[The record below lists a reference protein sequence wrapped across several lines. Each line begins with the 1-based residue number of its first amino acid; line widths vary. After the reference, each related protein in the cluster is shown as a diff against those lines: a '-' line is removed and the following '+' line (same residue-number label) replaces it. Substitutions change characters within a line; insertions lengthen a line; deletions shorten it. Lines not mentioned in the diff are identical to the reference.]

1 MTDRTA
7 PDPVPL
13 RLERTFNASAQAVF
27 DAWTSAEVLRRWW
40 PAGSDWETPVAEVD
54 VRVGGT
60 LRLVMRSP
68 DGEEFGGRGEYVEI
82 TRPERLVFTW
92 TWDGHEGHEGT
103 QLVEVEF
110 NEHAD
115 DTTTVVLTNRGLRD
129 EESKRSHRDGW
140 LASFDN
146 LERVLAR

>member
-1 MTDRTA
+1 MTDPTP
-7 PDPVPL
+7 PDPAVL
-13 RLERTFNASAQAVF
+13 RLERTFNAPAEAVF

-54 VRVGGT
+54 VRVGGS

-68 DGEEFGGRGEYVEI
+68 DGDEFGGSGEYREI
-82 TRPERLVFTW
+82 IRPERLVFSW

-110 NEHAD
+110 REQED
-115 DTTTVVLTNRGLRD
+115 GTTNVVLTNRGLGD
-129 EESKRSHRDGW
+129 EESMRSHREGW
-140 LASFDN
+140 EASFDN
-146 LERVLAR
+146 LDRVLAE